1 MLKILYSRRTLISLI
16 GMTYLLVLGL
26 VMKADVINGIVMI
39 AGSVALGNA
48 AEGALTSRK
57 DNQSPP

>member
-1 MLKILYSRRTLISLI
+1 MLRLLYSRRTVISLV

-57 DNQSPP
+57 DNQSP

>member
-1 MLKILYSRRTLISLI
+1 MKLLYSRRTVISLV

-57 DNQSPP
+57 DNQSP

>member
-1 MLKILYSRRTLISLI
+1 MRKLLYSRRTIISLV
-16 GMTYLLVLGL
+16 GMTYLMILGL
-26 VMKADVINGIVMI
+26 MLKVDVVNGIVMI

-57 DNQSPP
+57 DNQSP

>member
-1 MLKILYSRRTLISLI
+1 MMKLLYSRRTLISLV

-57 DNQSPP
+57 DNQSP

>member
-1 MLKILYSRRTLISLI
+1 MMKLLYSRRTVISLV

-57 DNQSPP
+57 DNQSP

>member
-1 MLKILYSRRTLISLI
+1 MLKLLYSRRTVISLV

-48 AEGALTSRK
+48 AEGVLTSRK
-57 DNQSPP
+57 DDQSP

>member
-1 MLKILYSRRTLISLI
+1 MLKLLYSRRTVISLV

-39 AGSVALGNA
+39 ASSVALGNA
-48 AEGALTSRK
+48 AEGALSKRK
-57 DNQSPP
+57 DDQSP

>member
-1 MLKILYSRRTLISLI
+1 MLKLLSSRRTIISLV
-16 GMTYLLVLGL
+16 GMTYLLILGL

-48 AEGALTSRK
+48 AEGALSSRK
-57 DNQSPP
+57 DNQSP

>member
-1 MLKILYSRRTLISLI
+1 MLKLLYSRRTIISLV

-57 DNQSPP
+57 DNQSP

>member
-1 MLKILYSRRTLISLI
+1 MLKLLYSRRTLISLV
-16 GMTYLLVLGL
+16 GMTYLLILGL

-48 AEGALTSRK
+48 AEGAITSRK
-57 DNQSPP
+57 DNQSP

>member
-1 MLKILYSRRTLISLI
+1 MKLLYSRRTVISLV

-48 AEGALTSRK
+48 AEGALASRK
-57 DNQSPP
+57 DNQSP

>member
-1 MLKILYSRRTLISLI
+1 MRLLYSRRTVISLV

-57 DNQSPP
+57 DNQSP

>member
-1 MLKILYSRRTLISLI
+1 MRLLYSRRTVISLV

-48 AEGALTSRK
+48 AEGALTNRK
-57 DNQSPP
+57 DNQSP